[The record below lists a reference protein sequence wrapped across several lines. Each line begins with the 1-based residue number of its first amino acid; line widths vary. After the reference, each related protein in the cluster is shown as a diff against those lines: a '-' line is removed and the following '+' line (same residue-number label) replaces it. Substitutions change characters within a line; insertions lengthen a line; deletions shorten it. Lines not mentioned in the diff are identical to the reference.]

1 MSELAREDV
10 VRRLKAFREGLSMSR
25 RQFGDL
31 EGITQ
36 NGNIVTIHTTQHAI
50 KISVDLWDALGRDA
64 ENAALELQ
72 MKARAN

>member
-1 MSELAREDV
+1 MAELSREDV

-25 RQFGDL
+25 RQFGDV

-36 NGNIVTIHTTQHAI
+36 TGNIVTIHTTQHAI
-50 KISVDLWDALGRDA
+50 KISADLWEALGRDA
-64 ENAALELQ
+64 DKAALELQ